1 MTNEIN
7 KMYFDIEHDTHRI
20 SEWKIVELIQSV
32 IQNNNV
38 KIFVANGCKD
48 TKMSYHI
55 IVELLTNK

>member
-7 KMYFDIEHDTHRI
+7 KMYFDIEHDTCRI

-48 TKMSYHI
+48 T
-55 IVELLTNK
+55 